1 MVKAAPQQAQQTLSN
16 YDVAV
21 VASVRPFARDIAEL
35 REGEAEEK
43 ECSVE
48 ELPAFGDFQRFPRG
62 CLHQIYQ
69 LISAVECQRRE
80 HSSQTGSS
88 QMLR

>member
-1 MVKAAPQQAQQTLSN
+1 MVKAAQQQAQQTLSN

-43 ECSVE
+43 ECCVE
-48 ELPAFGDFQRFPRG
+48 ELPAFRDFLEGACNKFT
-62 CLHQIYQ
+62 
-69 LISAVECQRRE
+69 S
-80 HSSQTGSS
+80 SSQP
-88 QMLR
+88 